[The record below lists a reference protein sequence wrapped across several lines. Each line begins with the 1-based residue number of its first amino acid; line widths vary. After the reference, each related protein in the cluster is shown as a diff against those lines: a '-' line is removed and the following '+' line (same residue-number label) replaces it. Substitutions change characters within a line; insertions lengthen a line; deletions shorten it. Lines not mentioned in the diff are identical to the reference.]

1 MWPQPE
7 NIRVIADRFGRADD
21 FGLSGWGLEQH

>member
-1 MWPQPE
+1 MWLQPE
-7 NIRVIADRFGRADD
+7 YIGASADRFGRADD